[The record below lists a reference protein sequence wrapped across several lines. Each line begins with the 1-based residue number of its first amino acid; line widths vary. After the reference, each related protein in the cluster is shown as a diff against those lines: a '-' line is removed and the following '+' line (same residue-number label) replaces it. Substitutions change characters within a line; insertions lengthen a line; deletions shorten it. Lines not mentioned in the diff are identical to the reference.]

1 MFNFTTTTVINSIKD
16 YTSGKARWIETAAN
30 NSQNIVGSLNVLR
43 VMNFKAPNVTAIYK
57 AVANDPEMAKVTFDF
72 ATDITANEGDQ
83 FRLSVYVGLR
93 QASQDS
99 RYSNDLILKGKPFT
113 VDFIWKK
120 SPAETVKSLVN
131 TINKY
136 MVFVYGSKLL
146 NVSYSDAFLTLEAT
160 SEYQIFRKL
169 DIEKF
174 DAPKDYFY
182 MGSYKTVKTLD
193 SIAKKASND
202 KVLATE
208 EGYFV
213 GKEGFGTY
221 SYVLH
226 NLRIPT
232 SANTRAFRVYEDE
245 APIVGPRYNQYTI
258 HYCTN
263 RGQLGLNAVGD
274 TVKSVTTHVFFVHQ
288 DVASSFETAL
298 AKIGTVL
305 TVAPGT
311 KTPDPGIVNVETLS
325 QEVTQLKAQ
334 VAAKQDKLTAG
345 NGIDIAGNTASVK
358 LDGDTLTASESG
370 LKVTDGKFTT
380 A

>member
-1 MFNFTTTTVINSIKD
+1 MFNFTTTTVINSDKD
-16 YTSGKARWIETAAN
+16 YTSGKARWIGTAAN
-30 NSQNIVGSLNVLR
+30 DQKKIVGSLNVLR

-57 AVANDPEMAKVTFDF
+57 AVANEPEMAKVTFNF
-72 ATDITANEGDQ
+72 ANLATKGDQ
-83 FRLSVYVGLR
+83 LRLSVYIGLR

-113 VDFIWKK
+113 VDFIWK
-120 SPAETVKSLVN
+120 SDAAETVKDLVK

-146 NVSYSDAFLTLEAT
+146 NVSYSGAFLTLEAT

-169 DIEKF
+169 DIEKL
-174 DAPKDYFY
+174 DAEDHFH

-193 SIAKKASND
+193 SITKKNSN
-202 KVLATE
+202 VEVSAIE

-245 APIVGPRYNQYTI
+245 APIVGAKYNQYTI
-258 HYCTN
+258 HYCTD

-274 TVKSVTTHVFFVHQ
+274 TVKSVTTHVFFVNQ
-288 DVASSFETAL
+288 DVAPSFETAL
-298 AKIGTVL
+298 ANIGTAVE
-305 TVAPGT
+305 VPKAASSSRSAEP
-311 KTPDPGIVNVETLS
+311 KTNA
-325 QEVTQLKAQ
+325 QEP
-334 VAAKQDKLTAG
+334 
-345 NGIDIAGNTASVK
+345 
-358 LDGDTLTASESG
+358 
-370 LKVTDGKFTT
+370 
-380 A
+380 